1 MERWRK
7 RFEINWYEH
16 FTDVTLSK
24 IIFDVKKRF
33 INIKAFFLKKN

>member
-24 IIFDVKKRF
+24 IIFDVKKL
-33 INIKAFFLKKN
+33 INKSKILSKKY